1 MNQLFLLKEYPND
14 VLPMYA
20 QGYSVCRFLIS
31 QQGPRTFISFLEDYM
46 RHPSWTDNIRKHYGY
61 NSLAELQQYWLAWVS
76 DGSGSV
82 AKFAKNQIAVP
93 AIQPTLNGNSAAGV
107 VLAGGQRNNSSQVA
121 QATVNPA
128 TGMELLP
135 ASVDQLALNPTQ
147 GRFAT
152 PITKL
157 TSVGTVTAQQAI
169 PLPKALPST
178 GPPAVESNAQST
190 GLAATGNA
198 ERLVSDGNDF
208 YQRQQNQAK
217 SIRTAQ
223 GDNGLS
229 QIGTP
234 MVPPSI
240 RLSGQYGAGANE
252 SPFNEPPIDLARIT
266 QANNISQP
274 TEITQA
280 FAPAG
285 NYQTAHPQPEQQI
298 SQGQYLPL
306 STPIRSQQSRLGSP
320 QRY

>member
-1 MNQLFLLKEYPND
+1 
-14 VLPMYA
+14 
-20 QGYSVCRFLIS
+20 
-31 QQGPRTFISFLEDYM
+31 
-46 RHPSWTDNIRKHYGY
+46 
-61 NSLAELQQYWLAWVS
+61 
-76 DGSGSV
+76 
-82 AKFAKNQIAVP
+82 
-93 AIQPTLNGNSAAGV
+93 
-107 VLAGGQRNNSSQVA
+107 
-121 QATVNPA
+121 QATVNQATVNQATVNQATVNQA

-240 RLSGQYGAGANE
+240 RLSGQYGAGPNE
-252 SPFNEPPIDLARIT
+252 SPINESPIDLARIT